1 MNPLAILLLMMM
13 AKGQGASAAPVPT
26 GTNPATWSPTKKR
39 IGAVHVLVQFPA
51 PRSKP
56 NDLAYAIADRIKSH
70 PPKGFPRVVGTRVA
84 NATSRDCM
92 LDVTAEFSHGR
103 MGPLKPAVVEKLEAS
118 LQSVLK
124 GLRVRYARRES

>member
-1 MNPLAILLLMMM
+1 MNPLAILLLMMV
-13 AKGQGASAAPVPT
+13 AKGQGGTSAAVSPASTPT
-26 GTNPATWSPTKKR
+26 RRN
-39 IGAVHVLVQFPA
+39 GAVHVLVQFPA